1 MSDVGGEANRVC
13 PSISSALG
21 TPLPTPGKELLVHS
35 NLGGSQGITWRGQGL
50 CHSFTHRVIPSC
62 HLPGRTESQGWRT
75 GAWVPGVRGGRWVSR
90 REVVAGQ
97 GGSQAL
103 CPHRR
108 ALVGIYTC
116 AEGTQTHTCAHTR
129 IPSAKRLPKVQPG
142 TGYTGGLC
150 MYSLCNFLQIKSHF
164 TIES

>member
-35 NLGGSQGITWRGQGL
+35 NLGGPQGITWRGQGL

-90 REVVAGQ
+90 REVVVGWGGDKLCVLTAGRLSGSTPVLKAHRLTRARTHAFLLRSGYLRCNRVQ
-97 GGSQAL
+97 GTREVSACTLFAASCKSKVISQ
-103 CPHRR
+103 
-108 ALVGIYTC
+108 
-116 AEGTQTHTCAHTR
+116 
-129 IPSAKRLPKVQPG
+129 
-142 TGYTGGLC
+142 
-150 MYSLCNFLQIKSHF
+150 
-164 TIES
+164 